1 MKSRQGLDVLLV
13 SLYFARQIL
22 SGSISYSPST
32 STCMKLIAFKVMLT
46 FDVCVRVCAQM
57 PELNI
62 ASLENQV
69 QMHIMGL
76 NTFLTFCFDINANV
90 KCEHSIKHSFY
101 IYLDSSALLIY
112 LMNTFR

>member
-1 MKSRQGLDVLLV
+1 MCCYTVV
-13 SLYFARQIL
+13 FECFARQIL

-32 STCMKLIAFKVMLT
+32 STCTKLIVFKVMLT
-46 FDVCVRVCAQM
+46 FDVCIWVCAQM

-62 ASLENQV
+62 ASLQNQV

-76 NTFLTFCFDINANV
+76 NAFLMFCFDIDANV

-101 IYLDSSALLIY
+101 VYLDSSALLIY
-112 LMNTFR
+112 LMNAFR